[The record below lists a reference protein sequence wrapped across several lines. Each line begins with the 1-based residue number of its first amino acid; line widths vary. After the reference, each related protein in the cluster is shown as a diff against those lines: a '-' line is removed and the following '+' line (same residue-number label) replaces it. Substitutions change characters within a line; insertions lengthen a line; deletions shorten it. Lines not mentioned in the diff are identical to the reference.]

1 MVITTASL
9 GSLLAFNVFLKFLL
23 DDFKWDRGP
32 TAAALS
38 LSLLAMGLLSPL
50 AGSLADRYG
59 ARHLVSMGGVLMG
72 VAFLLLSR
80 IEEMWQLY
88 ALYLALGVSLSAI
101 LMPVVGAVSRRFQH
115 RRGLALGVGVS
126 GFSLGMAIVPL
137 SVARVIS
144 AVGWRDTYVLLGLSV
159 GVVVLA
165 LAQLMGGQPVA
176 GRRNL
181 GPGLSLRQ
189 AVGTGTFWKGLLAIG
204 LSLAGV
210 HIVVAHLVTYAT
222 DLGLTATRGTLL
234 VSLTGLAGFVD
245 MLVMGGLSDRFGSRL
260 PWVLS
265 ATISVLALVL
275 LMSLKGSAIV
285 YLFVVLYGFAWGG
298 YAVLMRAMVAEFFG
312 LRSVAAVAGG
322 LQLGANVLAA
332 TGPAVGGF
340 VFDHTG
346 SYDLAFLIAAFLF
359 IAGAALML
367 RARVEP
373 QQHT

>member
-1 MVITTASL
+1 LVITTASL

-38 LSLLAMGLLSPL
+38 LSLVTMGLLSPL

-59 ARHLVSMGGVLMG
+59 ARHLVSLGGVLLG
-72 VAFLLLSR
+72 VSYLLLSR

-88 ALYLALGVSLSAI
+88 ALYMALGVSLSGI
-101 LMPVVGAVSRRFQH
+101 LMPVVGAVSRRFQ
-115 RRGLALGVGVS
+115 RGRGLALGVGVS
-126 GFSLGMAIVPL
+126 GFTLGTAVVPL
-137 SVARVIS
+137 SAAGIIS

-165 LAQLMGGQPVA
+165 LGQLMGGQPVA
-176 GRRNL
+176 GRHNL
-181 GPGLSLRQ
+181 GHGLSLPQ
-189 AVGTGTFWKGLLAIG
+189 AAGTGTFWKVLLAIG

-210 HIVVAHLVTYAT
+210 HIVLTHLVTYAT

-234 VSLTGLAGFVD
+234 VSLTGLAGFIG
-245 MLVMGGLSDRFGSRL
+245 MLVMGGLSDRTGSRL

-265 ATISVLALVL
+265 AAISVLALAL
-275 LMSLKGSAIV
+275 LMSLKVQAIV
-285 YLFVVLYGFAWGG
+285 YPFVILYGFAWGG

-332 TGPAVGGF
+332 TGPATSGF
-340 VFDHTG
+340 VFDRTG
-346 SYDLAFLIAAFLF
+346 SYDLAFLLAAALF
-359 IAGAALML
+359 IMGAALML
-367 RARVEP
+367 WARAKPE
-373 QQHT
+373 QHQ